1 MTENQ
6 RLESLI
12 RSAIPPVS
20 ATPPSR
26 DLWPSLADRISAPV
40 VRWSWFDIGLAAA
53 ITFALIV
60 FPQTLLPL
68 AFHL

>member
-1 MTENQ
+1 MTEDL

-12 RSAIPPVS
+12 RSALPPAS
-20 ATPPSR
+20 ATMPSR
-26 DLWPSLADRISAPV
+26 DLWPSVADRIAAPV
-40 VRWSWFDIGLAAA
+40 VRWSWFDTGLAVGVT
-53 ITFALIV
+53 IALFL

>member
-1 MTENQ
+1 MTEDH

-12 RSAIPPVS
+12 RSALPP
-20 ATPPSR
+20 APTTMPSH
-26 DLWPSLADRISAPV
+26 DLWPSLADRIAAPI
-40 VRWSWFDIGLAAA
+40 VRWSWVDIALAAGVT
-53 ITFALIV
+53 IALFV